1 MGFLDVRSLDDRVEM
16 HLCDRLGQTND
27 GFQLTNSDWNTI
39 RFLTDLLLLA
49 GHSVANIH
57 VLEHVASL
65 VTQSWVDLHLCIAE
79 VLSQEVDID
88 IRCVLIVLIIH
99 VQVNDMACNSFI
111 DAFLPHVS
119 HDENS
124 VKTRQNRGLEFNL
137 LSGVLEVI
145 VTTLDWICCGE
156 N

>member
-1 MGFLDVRSLDDRVEM
+1 
-16 HLCDRLGQTND
+16 
-27 GFQLTNSDWNTI
+27 
-39 RFLTDLLLLA
+39 
-49 GHSVANIH
+49 
-57 VLEHVASL
+57 
-65 VTQSWVDLHLCIAE
+65 
-79 VLSQEVDID
+79 
-88 IRCVLIVLIIH
+88 